1 MADVLTTQ
9 ISDERAHEEK
19 KTAEIVFSGTMAEE
33 IAAGAAAV
41 LAIIGLAG
49 EAPGLLLSIAVIA
62 LGAALLFEGA
72 AITSRFYELLSETT
86 RNQLYA
92 MELGTGMTAETMAGI
107 FGITL
112 GILSIFGLV
121 PMILIP
127 AAVVGIGGCLI
138 LGAGANVRLNA
149 LKALT
154 PAQHP
159 LVREIA
165 REAVLA
171 TTGLQVL
178 IGLGA
183 ATLGIIAL
191 TGVEPKILSEVAI
204 LGMSGS
210 ILLSGTALASR
221 MLSLFRF

>member
-1 MADVLTTQ
+1 MADVVTN

-19 KTAEIVFSGTMAEE
+19 STAEIVFSGTMAEE

-41 LAIIGLAG
+41 LAIVSLAG
-49 EAPGLLLSIAVIA
+49 KGPALLLPIAVIA

-86 RNQLYA
+86 RNQLNTL
-92 MELGTGMTAETMAGI
+92 ELGSGMTAESMAGI

-121 PMILIP
+121 PVILIS

-154 PAQHP
+154 SAHHP
-159 LVREIA
+159 LVREIV

-178 IGLGA
+178 IGLGGV
-183 ATLGIIAL
+183 TLGIIAL

-210 ILLSGTALASR
+210 LLLSGTALAGR